1 MDLKSNHCSKIL
13 YGQIVISR
21 AEFNNRHSNFFN
33 IYWNC
38 FYSNANILNL
48 AIHAKFLDQDSNC
61 GHPCKSFESCFK
73 LRDKNFHLGNIL
85 SLQLCLF
92 LKLFAS
98 CKNVFK
104 TNVSFI
110 EFYLN
115 LTNFLNLK
123 MSLINLIYFANL
135 TTICH
140 RIYLNFLSMFLKN

>member
-1 MDLKSNHCSKIL
+1 MSLRYLHTRINYVIVFGLCRMKNEAQLQLVTWLNTYGYHNNVFFYCNTAGNNLTKFVSILSRWKFLDLKSNHCSKIL

-85 SLQLCLF
+85 S
-92 LKLFAS
+92 
-98 CKNVFK
+98 
-104 TNVSFI
+104 I
-110 EFYLN
+110 
-115 LTNFLNLK
+115 
-123 MSLINLIYFANL
+123 
-135 TTICH
+135 
-140 RIYLNFLSMFLKN
+140 

>member
-1 MDLKSNHCSKIL
+1 MSGLATKMAQSIGAVYYRSTAGNNLTKFVSILSRWKFLDLKSNHCSKIL

-85 SLQLCLF
+85 S
-92 LKLFAS
+92 
-98 CKNVFK
+98 
-104 TNVSFI
+104 I
-110 EFYLN
+110 
-115 LTNFLNLK
+115 
-123 MSLINLIYFANL
+123 
-135 TTICH
+135 
-140 RIYLNFLSMFLKN
+140 